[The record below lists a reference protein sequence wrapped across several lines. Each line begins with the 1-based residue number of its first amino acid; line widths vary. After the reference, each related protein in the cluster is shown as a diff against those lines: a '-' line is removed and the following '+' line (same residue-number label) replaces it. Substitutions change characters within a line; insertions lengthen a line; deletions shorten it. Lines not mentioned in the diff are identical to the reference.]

1 MAWFFSVFPRVKS
14 LGSTLGHFCF
24 CLWLVGGSVLIYS
37 VTHHYLYAPEIFRL
51 KIYFVTVLLEEWQSL
66 NFYYCSPRYCS
77 PKALYGIATV
87 SHVVLKSWR
96 ESGMKEKVKMRIFEG
111 TQLQWKIIKNRHR
124 NVCRG
129 RNMPFGRSQWISAV
143 PLKTLL
149 NAVFPRTLTW
159 HIGIVV
165 QASALSFF
173 QLLAHSL
180 PAPLIVILKCRLER
194 HALRL
199 WKSVSLCHPHHI
211 IYFYILLYL
220 HNRNFLQSPCN
231 LKTQSLKEKC

>member
-1 MAWFFSVFPRVKS
+1 
-14 LGSTLGHFCF
+14 
-24 CLWLVGGSVLIYS
+24 
-37 VTHHYLYAPEIFRL
+37 
-51 KIYFVTVLLEEWQSL
+51 
-66 NFYYCSPRYCS
+66 
-77 PKALYGIATV
+77 
-87 SHVVLKSWR
+87 
-96 ESGMKEKVKMRIFEG
+96 
-111 TQLQWKIIKNRHR
+111 
-124 NVCRG
+124 
-129 RNMPFGRSQWISAV
+129 MPFGRNQWISAV

-165 QASALSFF
+165 QASGLSFF
-173 QLLAHSL
+173 QFLAHSL

-199 WKSVSLCHPHHI
+199 WKSVSLCQPHHI

-231 LKTQSLKEKC
+231 LKTQSLKEKCWWNSYSKFDLLTVSNTCLNSSQTWVLYVCFNYSF